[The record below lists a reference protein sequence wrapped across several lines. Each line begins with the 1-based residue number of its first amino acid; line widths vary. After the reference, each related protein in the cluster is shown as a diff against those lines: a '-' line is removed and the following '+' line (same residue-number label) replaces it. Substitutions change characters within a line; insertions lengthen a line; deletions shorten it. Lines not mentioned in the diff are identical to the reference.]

1 MKEILLHPCYFGP
14 TTQFVAMVKAEKIWF
29 ENEDNFQ
36 KQTYRNRMYLYSA
49 NGRLA
54 LSIPIRHTGNKTQH
68 QKYKEVQIENDFP
81 WQQQHWRSLET
92 CYRTSPFFE
101 FYEDEFQGLY
111 NQKFK
116 YLLDFNYACL
126 EVLLGALDWD
136 LDYHK
141 TTKFHKEAPAGI
153 DDMRDL
159 VDAKSK
165 RDTGLSPYTQVFQQ
179 KNGFLENLCIL
190 DLLFNEGPGTEAYL
204 EAQSEGMFQ
213 K

>member
-14 TTQFVAMVKAEKIWF
+14 ISQFVAMSKAEKIWF

-36 KQTYRNRMYLYSA
+36 KQTYRNRMYIHSA

-54 LSIPIRHTGNKTQH
+54 LSIPIRHTGNRTQH
-68 QKYKEVQIENDFP
+68 QRYREVQIENDFP

-111 NQKFK
+111 SQKFK

-126 EVLLGALDWD
+126 QALLEALEWD
-136 LDYHK
+136 LEHQK
-141 TTKFHKEAPAGI
+141 TTAFHKVAPAGI
-153 DDMRDL
+153 ADLRKL
-159 VDAKSK
+159 VDAKSPK
-165 RDTGLSPYTQVFQQ
+165 DLDLSPYTQVFEQ
-179 KNGFLENLCIL
+179 KNGFLGNLSIL

-204 EAQSEGMFQ
+204 QAQSADSLLS
-213 K
+213 